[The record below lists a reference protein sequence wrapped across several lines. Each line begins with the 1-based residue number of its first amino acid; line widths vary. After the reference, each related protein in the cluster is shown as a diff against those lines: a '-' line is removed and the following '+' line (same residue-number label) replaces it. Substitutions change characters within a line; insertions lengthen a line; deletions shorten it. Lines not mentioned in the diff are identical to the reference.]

1 MELLKY
7 ERGMLQR
14 QLEQNRDSILRK
26 WFEYTINTYKP
37 EMIRF
42 LKRDK
47 NPFSNPVR
55 HTIVTGL
62 ERIFDGIVSEINI
75 ETCYQGLDEI
85 IKLRAVQSFSPSR
98 ALAFIFDLKEIVRNV
113 LQSDPSALSMDKDL
127 QVFEE
132 NLDRLIR
139 LAFDIYS
146 NCREKIHEI
155 RMAETLAKS
164 QLAFEMLGRRKNDL

>member
-1 MELLKY
+1 MELLKD
-7 ERGMLQR
+7 EWGMLQR
-14 QLEQNRDSILRK
+14 QLELNRDSILKK
-26 WFEYTINTYKP
+26 WFDSTINTYEP

-42 LKRDK
+42 LKRVK

-55 HTIVTGL
+55 HTIETGL
-62 ERIFDGIVSEINI
+62 EKIFDGIVNDINI
-75 ETCYQGLDEI
+75 ETCYQGLEEI

-98 ALAFIFDLKEIVRNV
+98 ALAFIFDLKDVVRSV
-113 LQSDPSALSMDKDL
+113 LQSGASAYSMDKDF

-139 LAFDIYS
+139 LAFDIYC

-164 QLAFEMLGRRKNDL
+164 QRAFEMLGRRKNDL